1 MKAPSATPMPV
12 PLENFTVE
20 GILATLRRLGMRL
33 TSSRRVILQ
42 VLFAAK
48 NPLSLQE
55 IQDAAKAL
63 NGLRPDYATVFR
75 LMVQLEEI
83 GIVSK
88 VNLQRSCSYFE
99 LHNPSKHYDHLIC
112 RICGNV
118 TLLQIPCPVQNTEKI
133 LREQYG
139 FTSLT
144 HSLDFFGVC
153 PECQK
158 QPIPD

>member
-1 MKAPSATPMPV
+1 MNAAAATPQTV
-12 PLENFTVE
+12 PPENFTVE
-20 GILATLRRLGMRL
+20 GILATLRRMGMRL
-33 TSSRRVILQ
+33 TASRRVILR
-42 VLFAAK
+42 VLFAAS

-55 IQDAAKAL
+55 IQDTAKSL
-63 NGLRPDYATVFR
+63 SGFRPDYATVFR
-75 LMVQLEEI
+75 LMVQLEEL

-118 TLLQIPCPVQNTEKI
+118 TLLQIPCPVQNTEKM
-133 LREQYG
+133 LREKYG

-153 PECQK
+153 PDCQK
-158 QPIPD
+158 QPVPA